1 MLPPKFPRLFHVGR
15 LDAQSEGLILLTND
29 GDFAQRLTHP
39 RHQIEK
45 EYEVVLDRLW
55 DPALTP
61 KLLRGIF
68 LDGERAK
75 ILRLQQF
82 GPASVRVV
90 LRQGINRQI
99 RRMFYDIGYDV
110 KKLTR
115 IRIGNLRL
123 RDLPRGHWRA
133 LTRVEIDAFDSI
145 QLGAQNRE
153 RRRVADTAAG
163 GKPNRNRKERHGE
176 RGDEQRRKRR
186 SVGKFKDKRRQRPTR
201 EDREHNSGRAGKGA
215 EKKIFRAKNFPD
227 LRARRAERAQ
237 KNALFQPL
245 IASAPDRARE
255 HDQSRAD
262 GEERHD
268 ANDERDFAQ
277 DRVDGLNDGG
287 QIERG
292 DIRKFRHDRVLQPRG
307 IGRRRHAT
315 HEDVKVGAFSRT
327 PAGKTTKKFV

>member
-1 MLPPKFPRLFHVGR
+1 MRATRSSICFRRNFPRLFNVGR

-115 IRIGNLRL
+115 IRIGQFAPGRFAARTLARV
-123 RDLPRGHWRA
+123 DARA
-133 LTRVEIDAFDSI
+133 KSTAFDSI

-153 RRRVADTAAG
+153 RRRVADAATR
-163 GKPNRNRKERHGE
+163 GKTDRNRKERH
-176 RGDEQRRKRR
+176 RNTR
-186 SVGKFKDKRRQRPTR
+186 SMS
-201 EDREHNSGRAGKGA
+201 SGAIEGA
-215 EKKIFRAKNFPD
+215 
-227 LRARRAERAQ
+227 
-237 KNALFQPL
+237 
-245 IASAPDRARE
+245 
-255 HDQSRAD
+255 
-262 GEERHD
+262 
-268 ANDERDFAQ
+268 
-277 DRVDGLNDGG
+277 
-287 QIERG
+287 
-292 DIRKFRHDRVLQPRG
+292 
-307 IGRRRHAT
+307 
-315 HEDVKVGAFSRT
+315 
-327 PAGKTTKKFV
+327 